1 MRRRDVVDRAGQ
13 RRTLGAVQQ
22 LGVPTRDELVGI
34 VDKSVTGCGSGSPCI
49 DPIFGPTKAFR
60 YWASNPAQRTSR
72 GSVDFFAGGPQIDF
86 QLNQF
91 HARAVRLGP

>member
-1 MRRRDVVDRAGQ
+1 VARLRQLGELRRRDHAPDSTHAG
-13 RRTLGAVQQ
+13 RV
-22 LGVPTRDELVGI
+22 E
-34 VDKSVTGCGSGSPCI
+34 SPCI